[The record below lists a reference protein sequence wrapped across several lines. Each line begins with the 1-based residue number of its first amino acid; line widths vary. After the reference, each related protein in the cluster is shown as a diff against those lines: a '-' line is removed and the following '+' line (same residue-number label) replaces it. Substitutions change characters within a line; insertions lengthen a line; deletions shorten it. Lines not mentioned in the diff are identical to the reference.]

1 LQKLADILVCRHES
15 GSGGIDGRATGDVAV
30 VGGGGQDRAA
40 PGVPRADHSGLGRGA
55 EQRGGGGALGDASG
69 DSQQVACLFCAAGS
83 CRFGGC
89 AAQWQ
94 AQALCRGHR
103 GAHSDGAGRTDPAGY
118 ARWNGPLLAR
128 HLGDTSKHQI
138 WRVLR
143 AHGISLERRRRW
155 CISTDPAFAQKAAD
169 IVALY
174 LQPPDNAVILSVDE
188 KPHIPALERAQGWLR
203 LPNGKALTGFSQAYK
218 RHGTTSLFAALD
230 VATGLVKAGHYRRRR
245 RVEFLDFMNRL
256 VADYPEREL
265 HVILDNLNTHK
276 PKHDRWRARHK
287 NVHFHFTPT
296 HASWLNQVEVWFS
309 ILSSNALAGA
319 SFTSPPQVRDQ
330 IDAFIAVY
338 NQDAHPFEWTKQV
351 VCSQHPRPSYT
362 NLRN

>member
-1 LQKLADILVCRHES
+1 MRAAEVALTSEQQATLRSWVAAGKTERRLAFRAQIILALAEGLSNAAVAGRLATRPATVSKWRGCFARRGLAGLADAPRSGKPRHY
-15 GSGGIDGRATGDVAV
+15 AA
-30 VGGGGQDRAA
+30 QD
-40 PGVPRADHSGLGRGA
+40 
-55 EQRGGGGALGDASG
+55 EQRILTALDAPSP
-69 DSQQVACLFCAAGS
+69 
-83 CRFGGC
+83 
-89 AAQWQ
+89 
-94 AQALCRGHR
+94 
-103 GAHSDGAGRTDPAGY
+103 TGY

-128 HLGDTSKHQI
+128 HLGDISKHQI

-143 AHGISLERRRRW
+143 AHGISLERRRSW

-174 LQPPDNAVILSVDE
+174 LQPPENAVVLAVDE
-188 KPHIPALERAQGWLR
+188 KPHIQALERAQGWLR
-203 LPNGKALTGFSQAYK
+203 LPNGKALTGFSHAYK
-218 RHGTTSLFAALD
+218 RHGTTTLFAALE

-256 VADYPEREL
+256 VAAHPDRQL

-276 PKHDRWRARHK
+276 PKRDRWLARHK

-319 SFTSPPQVRDQ
+319 SFTAPRQVREQ
-330 IDAFIAVY
+330 IDAFVAAY
-338 NQDAHPFEWTKQV
+338 NRNAHPFEWTKQV
-351 VCSQHPRPSYT
+351 VFSQHPRSSYG
-362 NLRN
+362 NLRS